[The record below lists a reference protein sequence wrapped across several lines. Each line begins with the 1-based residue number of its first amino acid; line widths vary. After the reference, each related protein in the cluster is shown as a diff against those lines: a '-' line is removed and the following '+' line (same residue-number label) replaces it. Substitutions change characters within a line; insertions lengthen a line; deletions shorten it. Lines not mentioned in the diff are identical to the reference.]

1 MSFTSFSQLFRSSG
15 ERKSASSPH
24 RRKKYSSGW
33 AYLLSSLNLAMN
45 AFIRLRKPVI
55 ESFFHIVC
63 FHNLPFIELYI
74 ACPWVGIL
82 ISCAFPSSFSDD
94 CCKAC
99 REKIRSCVSKRKI
112 FSQATKPL
120 QGRPCAIIRKNNYLC
135 CKK

>member
-1 MSFTSFSQLFRSSG
+1 MLHNPLFPFPD
-15 ERKSASSPH
+15 SAPAFLQTDKCHENCPH
-24 RRKKYSSGW
+24 PVPRICQRDF
-33 AYLLSSLNLAMN
+33 LPV
-45 AFIRLRKPVI
+45 IRHRKPVI
-55 ESFFHIVC
+55 EPFFHIVR
-63 FHNLPFIELYI
+63 FHNLPFIELYM

-99 REKIRSCVSKRKI
+99 REKIRSCASKRKI

-120 QGRPCAIIRKNNYLC
+120 QGPPCAIIRKNNYLC